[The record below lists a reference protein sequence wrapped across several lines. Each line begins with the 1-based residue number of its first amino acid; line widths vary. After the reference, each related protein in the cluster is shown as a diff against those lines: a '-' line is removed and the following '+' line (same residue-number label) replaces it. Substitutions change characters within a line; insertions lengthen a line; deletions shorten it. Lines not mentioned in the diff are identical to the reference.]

1 MTKIKF
7 CGMRRPEDIEAA
19 NEILPDFIGF
29 ILAPKFWRYVPLDTV
44 KNLASMADPKIKR
57 VGVFVDNPESDVLE
71 ALKSGAVD
79 MAQLHGGEDK
89 EYIKKIQRAASKP
102 VIKAFK
108 ITCAEDIKKA
118 SESPADL
125 ILLDA
130 GTGTGERFD
139 WSLIKNIGRDF
150 ILAGGLNSENVRE
163 AVERFHPYA
172 VDLSSGIETDKV
184 KDPSK
189 MRAVAEAVRQKH

>member
-71 ALKSGAVD
+71 ALKSGAVN
-79 MAQLHGGEDK
+79 MAQLHGGEDE

-108 ITCAEDIKKA
+108 ITCAKDIKKA

>member
-29 ILAPKFWRYVPLDTV
+29 ILAPKFWRYIPLDTV

-79 MAQLHGGEDK
+79 MAQLHGGEDE

-150 ILAGGLNSENVRE
+150 ILAGGLNPENVRE

-184 KDPSK
+184 KDPEK

>member
-71 ALKSGAVD
+71 ALKSGAVN
-79 MAQLHGGEDK
+79 MAQLHGGEDE

-150 ILAGGLNSENVRE
+150 ILAGGLNPENVRE

>member
-29 ILAPKFWRYVPLDTV
+29 ILAPKFWRYIPLDTV

-71 ALKSGAVD
+71 ALKSGAVN
-79 MAQLHGGEDK
+79 MAQLHGGEDE

-150 ILAGGLNSENVRE
+150 ILAGGLNPENVRE

>member
-71 ALKSGAVD
+71 ALKSGAVN
-79 MAQLHGGEDK
+79 MAQLHGGEDE

-108 ITCAEDIKKA
+108 ITCAKDIKKA

-150 ILAGGLNSENVRE
+150 ILAGGLNPENVRE

>member
-29 ILAPKFWRYVPLDTV
+29 ILAPRFWRYVPLDTV

-71 ALKSGAVD
+71 ALKSGAVN
-79 MAQLHGGEDK
+79 MAQLHGGEDE

-108 ITCAEDIKKA
+108 ITCAKDIKKA

>member
-29 ILAPKFWRYVPLDTV
+29 ILAPKFWRYIPLDTV

-71 ALKSGAVD
+71 ALKSGAVN
-79 MAQLHGGEDK
+79 MAQLHGGEDE

>member
-29 ILAPKFWRYVPLDTV
+29 ILAPRFWRYVPLDTV

-71 ALKSGAVD
+71 ALKSGAVN
-79 MAQLHGGEDK
+79 MAQLHGGEDE

-150 ILAGGLNSENVRE
+150 ILAGGLNPENVRE

>member
-29 ILAPKFWRYVPLDTV
+29 ILAPRFWRYVPLDTV

-79 MAQLHGGEDK
+79 MAQLHGGEDE

-108 ITCAEDIKKA
+108 ITCAKDIKKA

-163 AVERFHPYA
+163 AVERFHPDA

>member
-29 ILAPKFWRYVPLDTV
+29 ILAPRFWRYVPLDTV

-71 ALKSGAVD
+71 ALKSGAVN
-79 MAQLHGGEDK
+79 MAQLHGGEDE

>member
-29 ILAPKFWRYVPLDTV
+29 ILAPKFWRYIPLDTV

-79 MAQLHGGEDK
+79 MAQLHGGEDE

>member
-29 ILAPKFWRYVPLDTV
+29 ILAPKFWRYIPLDTV

-79 MAQLHGGEDK
+79 MAQLHGGEDE

-150 ILAGGLNSENVRE
+150 ILAGGLNPENVRE